1 MATSSFDVLNRV
13 FANVPE
19 LSLLWNWGTMSDQ
32 DKQLL
37 VRAMELFVSPVY
49 DTNTSLWNPMLKL
62 SLYSQFYNYYMW
74 NSQRSTISLAIL
86 ISNCIASASMDV
98 QLFDNLYAL
107 RHDNYTQFRVLGGFD
122 QDLIAWFDDPT
133 TPKYYL
139 CSLSMEDIS
148 GVTPMKSMAHNITVM
163 FLKEQQ
169 EIKFRLVN
177 SYDETVYD
185 MSQEAQFL
193 ENMIRTLLP
202 NAVSVTYLPFTCPL
216 LQENLGPNCAM
227 WSALTVLHLAV
238 HPEHFDNPEPFL
250 QSMSYSSA
258 AVIILFQL
266 YFLCFQMS
274 FERFFISNIVYEF
287 SNMSPNEYL
296 PFQNDRLSVDNDIRD
311 ASEAIFAVTN
321 CHNMPSISCSA
332 PDCQVCGTQCVN
344 NSVIVSNAPGA
355 CVTLTLVEVVDELV
369 RLQHHF
375 VNNQT
380 LPFHHAFTPQNL
392 FYYLSPNEFIRELA
406 MGTLIRGKML
416 PISDVLDLKDNM
428 TREGA
433 VF

>member
-1 MATSSFDVLNRV
+1 
-13 FANVPE
+13 
-19 LSLLWNWGTMSDQ
+19 
-32 DKQLL
+32 
-37 VRAMELFVSPVY
+37 
-49 DTNTSLWNPMLKL
+49 
-62 SLYSQFYNYYMW
+62 
-74 NSQRSTISLAIL
+74 
-86 ISNCIASASMDV
+86 
-98 QLFDNLYAL
+98 
-107 RHDNYTQFRVLGGFD
+107 
-122 QDLIAWFDDPT
+122 
-133 TPKYYL
+133 
-139 CSLSMEDIS
+139 
-148 GVTPMKSMAHNITVM
+148 
-163 FLKEQQ
+163 
-169 EIKFRLVN
+169 
-177 SYDETVYD
+177 
-185 MSQEAQFL
+185 
-193 ENMIRTLLP
+193 
-202 NAVSVTYLPFTCPL
+202 
-216 LQENLGPNCAM
+216 
-227 WSALTVLHLAV
+227 
-238 HPEHFDNPEPFL
+238 
-250 QSMSYSSA
+250 
-258 AVIILFQL
+258 
-266 YFLCFQMS
+266 
-274 FERFFISNIVYEF
+274 
-287 SNMSPNEYL
+287 MSPNEYL